1 VAWGAVAMEETA
13 HGKPWEFDFF
23 VSYTHEDVKQAEWI
37 AWVLNRAGYQVI
49 IQKWNFTPGRNWF
62 AEMDN
67 ASRIAERTVAVLSK
81 AYGDSDYCR
90 LEWQQAMELDPG
102 GSKRKLV
109 PIRIVPYEPDGYL
122 RQVVYIDLVGLA
134 EDEARERIIAGA
146 HQAVTGEAIPATAP
160 SFTPSGAPPGAH
172 RPPRLEVRL
181 PDVPIPSERH
191 VPRPGLLDDVRGLL
205 VPGAGRGPTLV
216 GLVGMGGVGKT
227 TAARA
232 VADDV
237 AVRARFTDGVAWLT
251 AGRDADP
258 VACQRQLAAMLGD
271 ASAIADVAAGRDR
284 LRTLLAGTSRL
295 IVADDIWD
303 AAVTRALDVELP
315 DVRLLVTTRDR
326 QALGH
331 GAAACLVD
339 LVDDDTAR
347 RILAAWAGITADALP
362 PQAQEVIMLCGGLP
376 LALAAAGGLAAD
388 QVSWESI
395 AARVRDADLKALRT
409 GFPDYPAA
417 DLLAPFDASVAA
429 LPGPARD
436 CYLRLA
442 VFEHQGPVPARMAY
456 LLWSGHD
463 GDERADEE
471 LLALLARRSL
481 LRLDPAR
488 GTFNLHDLQFGYARW
503 ALGDDGLAAAHREL
517 AHAVLD
523 SWGGVGL
530 ELPATAS
537 RSFGSDPAD
546 QYAVEHLAGHLAA
559 AGEAEL
565 LHRLLALEGSVFTSA
580 GIKAS
585 GNLWFTVHDR
595 LTDMDSYQRDVAAA
609 LALAEAGT
617 DDALARSEQ
626 APGVATEIR
635 YALIL
640 ASVSSI
646 AGNIPSSLLGL
657 LVRDGLMPVP
667 QALAYARSV
676 PSPQDRFRALA
687 KLLPVLPTAA
697 QGQVAEEALSAF
709 ADNEAGLIWRSG
721 LTDVAPYLSPQRW
734 ADFIAESLARAR
746 AVPVV
751 NRADGLLQLADVV
764 PEEQRDTVLAEAE
777 VAERSGPF
785 EGSPYTQAQVL
796 TKMGARLPAGQRG
809 PVLERA
815 RAAARR
821 GSDAYLRSSLL
832 AEIAELHTGLRRR
845 RVRAEALAQ
854 ARQESSPM
862 WRSRALLD
870 VAPLFSGGQHREI
883 LAEALATQRA
893 DREDPVAE
901 YGRLAEALPDD
912 MLPELLALSRS
923 INDPDVRS
931 DALLAITPRLPL
943 ADREQVMAE
952 ALAAARQVTD
962 EGRRPRRGLALSQ
975 VARHLPAERRT
986 DLLWEAFIACRRIG
1000 DEDRLIGLRAAIGS
1014 RLPDPEGGQVLR
1026 EAVAAAQAARKP
1038 GDRVQRLEDVVPWAP
1053 ARLKAEL
1060 LTQALDIV
1068 ASDLRN
1074 YYSGLIR
1081 LARDIPAELA
1091 DRAFDIAAP
1100 LADDP
1105 QLVVFYAR
1113 TLINLAAWVPD
1124 ESLGEVAKA
1133 IVFDS
1138 IGWKYLSAAGRR
1150 ALARMS
1156 ADQLEEAIEF
1166 AGEMYN
1172 ENGIAVIKALVAQH
1186 LPEPSRGRV
1195 QDEVL
1200 ELSRSVNDPANL
1212 AMLLIPVARGLPAD
1226 RQPAVLRE
1234 ALDAARRIESPD
1246 DRVRWL
1252 AEVAALMTGTD
1263 QASLFAE
1270 ALSDA
1275 ATATWISGAAGPMAA
1290 VAARAAE
1297 CGVADW
1303 PRYWRPVMRQAAAEG
1318 RPEVATQACRA
1329 FAEAGIPTGAD
1340 VPAGMLAALDDVIR
1354 WWP

>member
-1 VAWGAVAMEETA
+1 MEETA

-23 VSYTHEDVKQAEWI
+23 VSYTHDDVKQAEWI
-37 AWVLNRAGYQVI
+37 AWVLNQAGYQVI
-49 IQKWNFTPGRNWF
+49 IQKWHFTPGRNWF
-62 AEMDN
+62 AEMEN
-67 ASRIAERTVAVLSK
+67 ASRMAERTVAVLSK

-109 PIRIVPYEPDGYL
+109 PIRIVPYEPAGYL

-227 TAARA
+227 TVARA
-232 VADDV
+232 VADDA

-251 AGRDADP
+251 AGPDADP

-271 ASAIADVAAGRDR
+271 ASAIAGVAAGRDR
-284 LRTLLAGTSRL
+284 LRALLAGTSRL
-295 IVADDIWD
+295 IVADDVWD
-303 AAVTRALDVELP
+303 AAVTSALDVELP
-315 DVRLLVTTRDR
+315 DVRLLVTTRDQ

-331 GAAACLVD
+331 GAACLVD

-362 PQAQEVIMLCGGLP
+362 PQAQELITLCGGLP

-388 QVSWESI
+388 QMSWETI
-395 AARVRDADLKALRT
+395 AARVRDADLKALCA

-436 CYLRLA
+436 RYLRLA

-456 LLWSGHD
+456 LLWSGHG

-481 LRLDPAR
+481 LRLDPGR

-503 ALGDDGLAAAHREL
+503 ALGGDGLAAAHREL
-517 AHAVLD
+517 AQAVLD
-523 SWGGVGL
+523 GWGGVGL

-565 LHRLLALEGSVFTSA
+565 LHRLLAMEGSVFTSA

-585 GNLWFTVHDR
+585 GNLWFSVHDR
-595 LTDMDSYQRDVAAA
+595 LTDLDSYQRDVAAA

-617 DDALARSEQ
+617 DDALARGEQ

-635 YALIL
+635 YALML

-657 LVRDGLMPVP
+657 LVLDGLMPVA
-667 QALAYARSV
+667 QALAYARSM
-676 PSPQDRFRALA
+676 PGPLDRFHALA
-687 KLLPVLPTAA
+687 GLLPGLPAA
-697 QGQVAEEALSAF
+697 EQGQVAEEALSAF
-709 ADNEAGLIWRSG
+709 VDNEAGFIWGSA
-721 LTDVAPYLSPQRW
+721 LADIAPYLSPQRW
-734 ADFIAESLARAR
+734 ASFIAESLARAR
-746 AVPVV
+746 AVPAV
-751 NRADGLLQLADVV
+751 NRARGLLELADVV

-777 VAERSGPF
+777 VAAGSGAF
-785 EGSPYTQAQVL
+785 GGSPYDQAKVL
-796 TKMGARLPAGQRG
+796 TKMAARLPAGQRG
-809 PVLERA
+809 PVLARA
-815 RAAARR
+815 RTAALR
-821 GSDAYLRSSLL
+821 GGDGHLCSSQL
-832 AEIAELHTGLRRR
+832 AEIAELSTGLRRR

-862 WRSRALLD
+862 WRSGALLD

-883 LAEALATQRA
+883 LAEALASQRA
-893 DREDPVAE
+893 DREAGPGSA
-901 YGRLAEALPDD
+901 YGRLAEALPGD
-912 MLPELLALSRS
+912 MLPELLAVSRS
-923 INDPDVRS
+923 IDDPYVRCG
-931 DALLAITPRLPL
+931 ALLAITARLPL
-943 ADREQVMAE
+943 AEREQVMAE

-962 EGRRPRRGLALSQ
+962 EDGRPRRGLALRQ

-1014 RLPDPEGGQVLR
+1014 RLPDPGGGQVLG

-1038 GDRVQRLEDVVPWAP
+1038 GDRVRRLRDVATWAP
-1053 ARLKAEL
+1053 PPLKAEL

-1068 ASDLRN
+1068 ASDARK
-1074 YYSGLIR
+1074 YYSELVR
-1081 LARDIPAELA
+1081 LARHIPAELA

-1100 LADDP
+1100 LADDS

-1113 TLINLAAWVPD
+1113 ALINLADWVPD

-1133 IVFDS
+1133 IVVDYF
-1138 IGWKYLSAAGRR
+1138 GWKYLPAAGRR

-1156 ADQLEEAIEF
+1156 ADQLEETIEF

-1172 ENGIAVIKALVAQH
+1172 ENGIAVLKALIAQH
-1186 LPEPSRGRV
+1186 LPEPSRRRV

-1200 ELSRSVNDPANL
+1200 ELARTVGDPANR
-1212 AMLLIPVARGLPAD
+1212 ATLLIPVARGLPAD
-1226 RQPAVLRE
+1226 RQGAVLRE
-1234 ALDAARRIESPD
+1234 ALDAARRIEDPD

-1252 AEVAALMTGTD
+1252 AEVAALMTGAD

-1275 ATATWISGAAGPMAA
+1275 ATATWITGAAEPMAV
-1290 VAARAAE
+1290 VAARAAD

-1303 PRYWRPVMRQAAAEG
+1303 PRYWRPVVRQAAAEG

-1329 FAEAGIPTGAD
+1329 FAEAAIPTGAD
-1340 VPAGMLAALDDVIR
+1340 VPAGMLAALDDVIH

>member
-1 VAWGAVAMEETA
+1 MGETA
-13 HGKPWEFDFF
+13 HGKSWEFDFF
-23 VSYTHEDVKQAEWI
+23 VSYTHEDVKQAGWI
-37 AWVLNRAGYQVI
+37 AWVLNQADYRVI
-49 IQKWNFTPGRNWF
+49 IQKWNFTAGRNWF

-109 PIRIVPYEPDGYL
+109 PIRIVPYKPDSYL

-160 SFTPSGAPPGAH
+160 SFVPSGAPPGAH
-172 RPPRLEVRL
+172 RPPHPEVRL

-216 GLVGMGGVGKT
+216 GLVGMSGVGKT
-227 TAARA
+227 TVARA
-232 VADDV
+232 VADDA

-251 AGRDADP
+251 AGPDAKALDW
-258 VACQRQLAAMLGD
+258 QRQLAAMLGD

-284 LRTLLAGTSRL
+284 LRALLAGTPRL
-295 IVADDIWD
+295 IVADDVWD
-303 AAVTRALDVELP
+303 AAVTSALDVELP

-326 QALGH
+326 QALGQ

-347 RILAAWAGITADALP
+347 RILAAWAGTTADALP
-362 PQAQEVIMLCGGLP
+362 PQAQEVIRLCGGLP

-395 AARVRDADLKALRT
+395 AARVRDADLKALRA
-409 GFPDYPAA
+409 GFPGYPAA

-436 CYLRLA
+436 RYLRLA
-442 VFEHQGPVPARMAY
+442 VFEHRGPVPARMAY
-456 LLWSGHD
+456 LLWSGHG

-481 LRLDPAR
+481 LRLDPAQ

-503 ALGDDGLAAAHREL
+503 ALGGDGLATAHREL

-523 SWGGVGL
+523 RWGGVGL
-530 ELPATAS
+530 QLPATAS

-559 AGEAEL
+559 AEEAEL
-565 LHRLLALEGSVFTSA
+565 LHRLLAMEGSMFTAA

-617 DDALARSEQ
+617 DNALARGEQ

-635 YALIL
+635 YALML

-657 LVRDGLMPVP
+657 LVQDGLMPAA
-667 QALAYARSV
+667 QALAYARSM
-676 PSPQDRFRALA
+676 PGPLDRFHALA
-687 KLLPVLPTAA
+687 GLLSALPTAA

-709 ADNEAGLIWRSG
+709 EDNESRSFWGGGLADI
-721 LTDVAPYLSPQRW
+721 APYLSPQRW
-734 ADFIAESLARAR
+734 AGFIAESLARAR
-746 AVPVV
+746 AVPAVT
-751 NRADGLLQLADVV
+751 RAYGLLELADVV
-764 PEEQRDTVLAEAE
+764 PEEQRDTVLAEADA
-777 VAERSGPF
+777 AERSGPF
-785 EGSPYTQAQVL
+785 EGSPYNQAQVL
-796 TKMGARLPAGQRG
+796 TKMAARLPAGQRG
-809 PVLERA
+809 PLLERA

-821 GSDAYLRSSLL
+821 GSDGHLRSIQL

-845 RVRAEALAQ
+845 RVRTEALAQ
-854 ARQESSPM
+854 ARKESSPM

-893 DREDPVAE
+893 DRENPVSA
-901 YGRLAEALPDD
+901 YDSLAKALPDD

-923 INDPDVRS
+923 INDPDVRC
-931 DALLAITPRLPL
+931 DALLAITPRLRP
-943 ADREQVMAE
+943 ADREQVIAE

-962 EGRRPRRGLALSQ
+962 ENRRPRRGLALSQ

-1000 DEDRLIGLRAAIGS
+1000 DEDRLIELRAAIGS

-1026 EAVAAAQAARKP
+1026 RAAAAAQAAREP
-1038 GDRVQRLEDVVPWAP
+1038 GDRLRRLEDVATWAP

-1068 ASDLRN
+1068 ASDVRE
-1074 YYSGLIR
+1074 YYSELIS
-1081 LARDIPAELA
+1081 LARDIPAQLA

-1105 QLVVFYAR
+1105 QKVVFCAR
-1113 TLINLAAWVPD
+1113 ALINLADWVPD
-1124 ESLGEVAKA
+1124 ESLGEVARG
-1133 IVFDS
+1133 IVVDYF
-1138 IGWKYLSAAGRR
+1138 GWKYLPAAGRR

-1156 ADQLEEAIEF
+1156 AGQLEEAIEF

-1172 ENGIAVIKALVAQH
+1172 ENGTAALKALIAQH
-1186 LPEPSRGRV
+1186 LPEPSRRRV

-1200 ELSRSVNDPANL
+1200 ELARTVGDPADR
-1212 AMLLIPVARGLPAD
+1212 ASLLIPVARGLPAD
-1226 RQPAVLRE
+1226 RQAVVLRE
-1234 ALDAARRIESPD
+1234 ALDVARRIERPD
-1246 DRVRWL
+1246 DRVLWL
-1252 AEVAALMTGTD
+1252 AEIAALMTGAD

-1275 ATATWISGAAGPMAA
+1275 TTAAWISGAAGPMAA

-1329 FAEAGIPTGAD
+1329 FAEAGVPAGAD

>member
-1 VAWGAVAMEETA
+1 MGEPA
-13 HGKPWEFDFF
+13 HGKSWEFDFF

-37 AWVLNRAGYQVI
+37 AWVLNQAGYRVI
-49 IQKWNFTPGRNWF
+49 IQKWNFTAGTNWF

-81 AYGDSDYCR
+81 AYGDSEYCR

-102 GSKRKLV
+102 GSERKLV
-109 PIRIVPYEPDGYL
+109 PIRIVAYQPDSYL

-160 SFTPSGAPPGAH
+160 SFVPSGAPPGAH
-172 RPPRLEVRL
+172 RPPHPEVRL

-191 VPRPGLLDDVRGLL
+191 VPRPGLLDDVRALL

-227 TAARA
+227 TVARA
-232 VADDV
+232 VADDA

-251 AGRDADP
+251 AGPDADP

-271 ASAIADVAAGRDR
+271 ASAIADAAAGRDR
-284 LRTLLAGTSRL
+284 LRALLTGTSRL
-295 IVADDIWD
+295 IVADDVWD
-303 AAVTRALDVELP
+303 AAVTSALDVELP

-347 RILAAWAGITADALP
+347 RILAAWAGTTADALP

-376 LALAAAGGLAAD
+376 LALAAVGGLAAD

-395 AARVRDADLKALRT
+395 AARVRDADLKALRA

-436 CYLRLA
+436 RYLRLA

-456 LLWSGHD
+456 LLLSGQG

-481 LRLDPAR
+481 LRLDPTQ

-503 ALGDDGLAAAHREL
+503 ALGGDGLAAAHRGL

-523 SWGGVGL
+523 AWGGAGL
-530 ELPATAS
+530 QLPATAS

-546 QYAVEHLAGHLAA
+546 QYAVEHLAAHLVA

-565 LHRLLALEGSVFTSA
+565 LHRLLAMDGSVFTSA

-595 LTDMDSYQRDVAAA
+595 LTDMDSYQRDVAGA
-609 LALAEAGT
+609 LTLAEAAT
-617 DDALARSEQ
+617 DDALARGEQ

-635 YALIL
+635 YALML

-657 LVRDGLMPVP
+657 LVRDGLMPVA
-667 QALAYARSV
+667 QALAYARSI
-676 PSPQDRFRALA
+676 PSPLDRFHALA
-687 KLLPVLPTAA
+687 ELLPVLPTAA
-697 QGQVAEEALSAF
+697 QGRVAEEALSAF
-709 ADNEAGLIWRSG
+709 SDNEAGFIWGGG
-721 LTDVAPYLSPQRW
+721 LADVAQYLSPQRW
-734 ADFIAESLARAR
+734 DGFIAESLARAR
-746 AVPVV
+746 AVRAVV
-751 NRADGLLQLADVV
+751 GARGLLELADVV

-777 VAERSGPF
+777 VAARSGAF
-785 EGSPYTQAQVL
+785 GGSPYDQAQVL

-809 PVLERA
+809 PVLARA
-815 RAAARR
+815 RDAARR
-821 GSDAYLRSSLL
+821 GGDGHLCSSQL
-832 AEIAELHTGLRRR
+832 AEIAELHTGLQRRR
-845 RVRAEALAQ
+845 IRAEALAQ
-854 ARQESSPM
+854 ARKESSPM
-862 WRSRALLD
+862 WRSGALLD
-870 VAPLFSGGQHREI
+870 VAPLFSGRQYREI
-883 LAEALATQRA
+883 LAEALASQRA
-893 DREDPVAE
+893 DREAGPGST
-901 YGRLAEALPDD
+901 YRRLAEALPDD
-912 MLPELLALSRS
+912 MLPELLAVSRS
-923 INDPDVRS
+923 IDDPYARCG
-931 DALLAITPRLPL
+931 ALLAITARLPL

-962 EGRRPRRGLALSQ
+962 EGGRPRRGLALRQ
-975 VARHLPAERRT
+975 VARHLPAERRI

-1000 DEDRLIGLRAAIGS
+1000 DEDRLIELRAAIGS

-1026 EAVAAAQAARKP
+1026 QAVAAAQAARKP
-1038 GDRVQRLEDVVPWAP
+1038 GDRVRRLEDVVAWAP

-1068 ASDLRN
+1068 ASDVRT
-1074 YYSGLIR
+1074 YYSRLIR

-1105 QLVVFYAR
+1105 QLIVFYCR
-1113 TLINLAAWVPD
+1113 VLINLADWVPD
-1124 ESLGEVAKA
+1124 ESLGEVARA
-1133 IVFDS
+1133 IVVDS
-1138 IGWKYLSAAGRR
+1138 VGWKYLSASGRR

-1166 AGEMYN
+1166 ADEMYN
-1172 ENGIAVIKALVAQH
+1172 ENGIAVVKALIAQH
-1186 LPEPSRGRV
+1186 LPEPSRRRV

-1200 ELSRSVNDPANL
+1200 EFSRTVGDPANL

-1226 RQPAVLRE
+1226 RQAPVLRE
-1234 ALDAARRIESPD
+1234 ALDVARRIESPD
-1246 DRVRWL
+1246 DRLPRL
-1252 AEVAALMTGTD
+1252 AEIAALMSGAD

-1275 ATATWISGAAGPMAA
+1275 ATATWITGAAGPMAA
-1290 VAARAAE
+1290 VAARATE

-1303 PRYWRPVMRQAAAEG
+1303 PRYWRPVMRQAAVCPNVGSNTAAATAKVVAS
-1318 RPEVATQACRA
+1318 RPNRS
-1329 FAEAGIPTGAD
+1329 
-1340 VPAGMLAALDDVIR
+1340 LAARVR
-1354 WWP
+1354 R

>member
-1 VAWGAVAMEETA
+1 MEETA
-13 HGKPWEFDFF
+13 HGKSWEFDFF

-37 AWVLNRAGYQVI
+37 AWVLNQAGYQVI
-49 IQKWNFTPGRNWF
+49 IQKWNFTAGRNWF

-90 LEWQQAMELDPG
+90 LEWQQAMGLDPG

-227 TAARA
+227 TTARA
-232 VADDV
+232 VADDA
-237 AVRARFTDGVAWLT
+237 AVRARFTDGIAWLT

-295 IVADDIWD
+295 IVADDVWD
-303 AAVTRALDVELP
+303 AAVISALDVELP
-315 DVRLLVTTRDR
+315 DIRLLVTTRDR

-395 AARVRDADLKALRT
+395 AARVRDADLEALRA

-429 LPGPARD
+429 LPGPARER
-436 CYLRLA
+436 YLRLA

-456 LLWSGHD
+456 LLWSGHG

-503 ALGDDGLAAAHREL
+503 ALGGDGLAAAHREL

-523 SWGGVGL
+523 GWGGVGL

-559 AGEAEL
+559 AGESEL

-617 DDALARSEQ
+617 DDALARGEQ

-635 YALIL
+635 YALML

-646 AGNIPSSLLGL
+646 AGNIPTSLLGL
-657 LVRDGLMPVP
+657 LVQDGLMPET
-667 QALAYARSV
+667 QALAYARSM
-676 PSPQDRFRALA
+676 PSPLDRFHALA
-687 KLLPVLPTAA
+687 GLLPGLPAAA

-709 ADNEAGLIWRSG
+709 AGNEAGFIWGGG
-721 LTDVAPYLSPQRW
+721 LADIAPYLSPQRW
-734 ADFIAESLARAR
+734 AGFIAESLARAR
-746 AVPVV
+746 AVPAV
-751 NRADGLLQLADVV
+751 NRARGLLELADVV

-777 VAERSGPF
+777 VAAGSGAF
-785 EGSPYTQAQVL
+785 GGSPYDQAQVL

-809 PVLERA
+809 PVLARA
-815 RAAARR
+815 RAAALR
-821 GSDAYLRSSLL
+821 GGDGHLCSSQL

-845 RVRAEALAQ
+845 RVRAEALGQ

-862 WRSRALLD
+862 WRSGALLD

-883 LAEALATQRA
+883 LAEALASQRA
-893 DREDPVAE
+893 DREAGPGSA

-912 MLPELLALSRS
+912 MLPELLAVSRS
-923 INDPDVRS
+923 IDDPYVRCG
-931 DALLAITPRLPL
+931 ALLAITARLPL
-943 ADREQVMAE
+943 AEREQVIAE

-962 EGRRPRRGLALSQ
+962 EDGRPRRGLALRQ

-1038 GDRVQRLEDVVPWAP
+1038 GDRVRRLEDVVPWAP

-1074 YYSGLIR
+1074 YYSRLIR

-1100 LADDP
+1100 LLDDP

-1156 ADQLEEAIEF
+1156 ADQLEEAIEV

-1172 ENGIAVIKALVAQH
+1172 ENGIAVIKALVARH

-1200 ELSRSVNDPANL
+1200 ELSRTVDDPANL

-1252 AEVAALMTGTD
+1252 AEVAALMTGAD

-1329 FAEAGIPTGAD
+1329 FAAVGIPTGAD

>member
-1 VAWGAVAMEETA
+1 MEETA

>member
-1 VAWGAVAMEETA
+1 
-13 HGKPWEFDFF
+13 
-23 VSYTHEDVKQAEWI
+23 
-37 AWVLNRAGYQVI
+37 
-49 IQKWNFTPGRNWF
+49 
-62 AEMDN
+62 
-67 ASRIAERTVAVLSK
+67 
-81 AYGDSDYCR
+81 
-90 LEWQQAMELDPG
+90 
-102 GSKRKLV
+102 
-109 PIRIVPYEPDGYL
+109 
-122 RQVVYIDLVGLA
+122 
-134 EDEARERIIAGA
+134 
-146 HQAVTGEAIPATAP
+146 
-160 SFTPSGAPPGAH
+160 
-172 RPPRLEVRL
+172 
-181 PDVPIPSERH
+181 
-191 VPRPGLLDDVRGLL
+191 
-205 VPGAGRGPTLV
+205 
-216 GLVGMGGVGKT
+216 
-227 TAARA
+227 
-232 VADDV
+232 
-237 AVRARFTDGVAWLT
+237 
-251 AGRDADP
+251 
-258 VACQRQLAAMLGD
+258 
-271 ASAIADVAAGRDR
+271 
-284 LRTLLAGTSRL
+284 
-295 IVADDIWD
+295 
-303 AAVTRALDVELP
+303 
-315 DVRLLVTTRDR
+315 
-326 QALGH
+326 
-331 GAAACLVD
+331 
-339 LVDDDTAR
+339 
-347 RILAAWAGITADALP
+347 
-362 PQAQEVIMLCGGLP
+362 
-376 LALAAAGGLAAD
+376 
-388 QVSWESI
+388 
-395 AARVRDADLKALRT
+395 
-409 GFPDYPAA
+409 
-417 DLLAPFDASVAA
+417 
-429 LPGPARD
+429 
-436 CYLRLA
+436 
-442 VFEHQGPVPARMAY
+442 
-456 LLWSGHD
+456 
-463 GDERADEE
+463 
-471 LLALLARRSL
+471 
-481 LRLDPAR
+481 
-488 GTFNLHDLQFGYARW
+488 
-503 ALGDDGLAAAHREL
+503 
-517 AHAVLD
+517 
-523 SWGGVGL
+523 
-530 ELPATAS
+530 
-537 RSFGSDPAD
+537 
-546 QYAVEHLAGHLAA
+546 
-559 AGEAEL
+559 
-565 LHRLLALEGSVFTSA
+565 
-580 GIKAS
+580 
-585 GNLWFTVHDR
+585 
-595 LTDMDSYQRDVAAA
+595 
-609 LALAEAGT
+609 
-617 DDALARSEQ
+617 
-626 APGVATEIR
+626 
-635 YALIL
+635 
-640 ASVSSI
+640 
-646 AGNIPSSLLGL
+646 
-657 LVRDGLMPVP
+657 
-667 QALAYARSV
+667 
-676 PSPQDRFRALA
+676 
-687 KLLPVLPTAA
+687 
-697 QGQVAEEALSAF
+697 
-709 ADNEAGLIWRSG
+709 
-721 LTDVAPYLSPQRW
+721 
-734 ADFIAESLARAR
+734 
-746 AVPVV
+746 
-751 NRADGLLQLADVV
+751 
-764 PEEQRDTVLAEAE
+764 
-777 VAERSGPF
+777 
-785 EGSPYTQAQVL
+785 
-796 TKMGARLPAGQRG
+796 
-809 PVLERA
+809 
-815 RAAARR
+815 
-821 GSDAYLRSSLL
+821 
-832 AEIAELHTGLRRR
+832 
-845 RVRAEALAQ
+845 
-854 ARQESSPM
+854 M

-1329 FAEAGIPTGAD
+1329 FAEVGIPTGGD

>member
-1 VAWGAVAMEETA
+1 MGESA
-13 HGKPWEFDFF
+13 HGKSWEFDFF

-37 AWVLNRAGYQVI
+37 AWVLNQAGYRVI
-49 IQKWNFTPGRNWF
+49 IQKWDFTVGRNWF
-62 AEMDN
+62 AAMDN

-102 GSKRKLV
+102 GTKRKLV
-109 PIRIVPYEPDGYL
+109 PIRIVPYKPDSYL

-160 SFTPSGAPPGAH
+160 SFVPSGPPPGAH
-172 RPPRLEVRL
+172 RPPHPEVRL
-181 PDVPIPSERH
+181 PDLPIPSERH
-191 VPRPGLLDDVRGLL
+191 VPRPGLLDDVRGRL
-205 VPGAGRGPTLV
+205 VPGAGRGPAVV

-227 TAARA
+227 TVARA
-232 VADDV
+232 VADDA

-284 LRTLLAGTSRL
+284 LRALLAGTSRL
-295 IVADDIWD
+295 IVADDVWD
-303 AAVTRALDVELP
+303 AAVTGALDVELP

-347 RILAAWAGITADALP
+347 RILAAWAGTTAEALP
-362 PQAQEVIMLCGGLP
+362 PQAQAVITLCGGLP
-376 LALAAAGGLAAD
+376 LALAAVGGLASD

-395 AARVRDADLKALRT
+395 AARVRDVDLKALRA

-436 CYLRLA
+436 RYLRLA
-442 VFEHQGPVPARMAY
+442 VFEHQGPVPARMAH
-456 LLWSGHD
+456 LLWSGPG

-481 LRLDPAR
+481 LRLDPAQ

-503 ALGDDGLAAAHREL
+503 AMGGDGVAAAQRRL
-517 AHAVLD
+517 AHAILD
-523 SWGGVGL
+523 GWGGVGL

-546 QYAVEHLAGHLAA
+546 QYAVEHLAGYLAA

-565 LHRLLALEGSVFTSA
+565 LDRLLAMEGSVFTSA

-609 LALAEAGT
+609 LALAEAAT
-617 DDALARSEQ
+617 DDALARGEQ

-635 YALIL
+635 YALML
-640 ASVSSI
+640 ASVASI
-646 AGNIPSSLLGL
+646 AGNIPTWLLGL
-657 LVRDGLMPVP
+657 LVRDGLMPVT
-667 QALAYARSV
+667 QALAYARSM
-676 PSPQDRFRALA
+676 PMPLDRFHALA
-687 KLLPVLPTAA
+687 ELLPVLPAAA

-709 ADNEAGLIWRSG
+709 VDNEGMFSWDGVLA
-721 LTDVAPYLSPQRW
+721 DVAPYLSPQRW
-734 ADFIAESLARAR
+734 AGFIAESLARAR
-746 AVPVV
+746 AVPDVI
-751 NRADGLLQLADVV
+751 RAHGLLQLADVI

-777 VAERSGPF
+777 VAARAGGF
-785 EGSPYTQAQVL
+785 GGSPYEEARAL
-796 TKMGARLPAGQRG
+796 TKMAARLPAGQRG
-809 PVLERA
+809 PVLARA
-815 RAAARR
+815 RAAAQR
-821 GSDAYLRSSLL
+821 GGDGHLCSSRL

-854 ARQESSPM
+854 ARTESAPM

-883 LAEALATQRA
+883 LAEALASQQA
-893 DREDPVAE
+893 DREAGPGST

-912 MLPELLALSRS
+912 MLPGLLAVSRS
-923 INDPDVRS
+923 INDPDARCR
-931 DALLAITPRLPL
+931 ALLAITARLPL
-943 ADREQVMAE
+943 ADCEQVMAE
-952 ALAAARQVTD
+952 ALAAARQVAD
-962 EGRRPRRGLALSQ
+962 QDGRPRRGLALSQ
-975 VARHLPAERRT
+975 VAHRLPAERRT

-1000 DEDRLIGLRAAIGS
+1000 DEDRLIELRAAIGS

-1026 EAVAAAQAARKP
+1026 QAVAAAQAAREP
-1038 GDRVQRLEDVVPWAP
+1038 GDRMSRLKAVARWAP
-1053 ARLKAEL
+1053 AGLKTEL
-1060 LTQALDIV
+1060 LTQALDII
-1068 ASDLRN
+1068 ASDVRK
-1074 YYSGLIR
+1074 YYSELAR

-1105 QLVVFYAR
+1105 DLFVFYGRA
-1113 TLINLAAWVPD
+1113 LVDLADWVSG
-1124 ESLGEVAKA
+1124 EFLGEVARA
-1133 IVFDS
+1133 IVMDS
-1138 IGWKYLSAAGRR
+1138 FRWDGMPAAGRR

-1156 ADQLEEAIEF
+1156 ASQLAEAIES
-1166 AGEMYN
+1166 AGELYN
-1172 ENGIAVIKALVAQH
+1172 ENGIAVLKALMAEY
-1186 LPEPSRGRV
+1186 LPEPSRRRV

-1200 ELSRSVNDPANL
+1200 DFARTVGDPANR
-1212 AMLLIPVARGLPAD
+1212 AKLLIPVARGLPAD
-1226 RQPAVLRE
+1226 RRAAVLRE
-1234 ALDAARRIESPD
+1234 ALDVARRIESPD

-1252 AEVAALMTGTD
+1252 AEVAALMTGED

-1275 ATATWISGAAGPMAA
+1275 ATATWIGGTAGPMAT
-1290 VAARAAE
+1290 VAARAAG

-1318 RPEVATQACRA
+1318 RPAVATQACRA
-1329 FAEAGIPTGAD
+1329 FAEAGIPAGAD

>member
-1 VAWGAVAMEETA
+1 M
-13 HGKPWEFDFF
+13 
-23 VSYTHEDVKQAEWI
+23 
-37 AWVLNRAGYQVI
+37 
-49 IQKWNFTPGRNWF
+49 
-62 AEMDN
+62 
-67 ASRIAERTVAVLSK
+67 
-81 AYGDSDYCR
+81 
-90 LEWQQAMELDPG
+90 
-102 GSKRKLV
+102 
-109 PIRIVPYEPDGYL
+109 
-122 RQVVYIDLVGLA
+122 
-134 EDEARERIIAGA
+134 
-146 HQAVTGEAIPATAP
+146 
-160 SFTPSGAPPGAH
+160 
-172 RPPRLEVRL
+172 
-181 PDVPIPSERH
+181 
-191 VPRPGLLDDVRGLL
+191 
-205 VPGAGRGPTLV
+205 
-216 GLVGMGGVGKT
+216 
-227 TAARA
+227 
-232 VADDV
+232 
-237 AVRARFTDGVAWLT
+237 
-251 AGRDADP
+251 
-258 VACQRQLAAMLGD
+258 
-271 ASAIADVAAGRDR
+271 
-284 LRTLLAGTSRL
+284 
-295 IVADDIWD
+295 
-303 AAVTRALDVELP
+303 ELP

-347 RILAAWAGITADALP
+347 RILAAWAGTTADALP

-395 AARVRDADLKALRT
+395 AARVRDADLKALRA

-429 LPGPARD
+429 LPSPARD
-436 CYLRLA
+436 RYLRLA

-456 LLWSGHD
+456 LLWSGHG

-481 LRLDPAR
+481 LRLDPAQ

-503 ALGDDGLAAAHREL
+503 ALGGDGLAAAHSGL

-523 SWGGVGL
+523 GWGGAGL

-565 LHRLLALEGSVFTSA
+565 LHRLLAMEGSMFTTA

-617 DDALARSEQ
+617 DDALARGEQ

-635 YALIL
+635 YALML

-657 LVRDGLMPVP
+657 LVRDGLMPVA
-667 QALAYARSV
+667 QALAYARSM
-676 PSPQDRFRALA
+676 PKPLDRFHALA
-687 KLLPVLPTAA
+687 ELLPVLPAAA

-709 ADNEAGLIWRSG
+709 ADNEAGFIWGGG
-721 LTDVAPYLSPQRW
+721 LADVAPYLSPQRW
-734 ADFIAESLARAR
+734 AGFIAESLARAR
-746 AVPVV
+746 AVPDV
-751 NRADGLLQLADVV
+751 NRAYGLLALADVV

-777 VAERSGPF
+777 AAERSAAFG
-785 EGSPYTQAQVL
+785 GSPYNQAQVL

-821 GSDAYLRSSLL
+821 GSDRHLRSSRL

-854 ARQESSPM
+854 ARKESSPM
-862 WRSRALLD
+862 WRKSALLD

-883 LAEALATQRA
+883 LAEALASQRA
-893 DREDPVAE
+893 DREDPVSE

-912 MLPELLALSRS
+912 MLPELLAVSRS
-923 INDPDVRS
+923 IDDPDVRC
-931 DALLAITPRLPL
+931 DALLAITARLPL

-962 EGRRPRRGLALSQ
+962 EDGRRPRRGLALSQ

-1000 DEDRLIGLRAAIGS
+1000 DEHRLIELRAAIGS

-1026 EAVAAAQAARKP
+1026 QAVAAAQAAREP
-1038 GDRVQRLEDVVPWAP
+1038 GDRVGRLEDIATWAP

-1068 ASDLRN
+1068 ASDVRE
-1074 YYSGLIR
+1074 YYSELIR

-1091 DRAFDIAAP
+1091 DRALDIAAP

-1113 TLINLAAWVPD
+1113 ALINLADWIPD
-1124 ESLGEVAKA
+1124 ESLGEVARA
-1133 IVFDS
+1133 IVADYF
-1138 IGWKYLSAAGRR
+1138 GWKYLPAAGRR

-1156 ADQLEEAIEF
+1156 AGQLEEAIEF

-1172 ENGIAVIKALVAQH
+1172 ENGSAVVKALIAQY
-1186 LPEPSRGRV
+1186 LPEPSRRRV

-1200 ELSRSVNDPANL
+1200 EFSRTVGDPANL
-1212 AMLLIPVARGLPAD
+1212 TTLLIPVARGLPAN
-1226 RQPAVLRE
+1226 RQAAVLRE
-1234 ALDAARRIESPD
+1234 ALDVARRIESPD
-1246 DRVRWL
+1246 DRLPWL
-1252 AEVAALMTGTD
+1252 AEVAALMTGAD

-1275 ATATWISGAAGPMAA
+1275 ATATWITGAAGPMAV

-1329 FAEAGIPTGAD
+1329 FAEAGIPAGAD